1 MSKLPHML
9 LKRRSRRYV
18 AGLAIAAAALVSA
31 GCATGMA
38 ATSTVSIEKRDLVIA
53 TVPTA
58 SSAGLYIAQQ
68 QGFFRQ
74 AGLNVKIVS
83 VGSGAG
89 VTADLL
95 NGGIDV
101 LNGAYAGFIAAQAH
115 GAGQFRVLADGYA
128 GAPHV
133 DEIVVMPGSGITT
146 PAQLKGKTVAVN
158 ALGSIAAL
166 LVSSSLA
173 ADGVP
178 QAQVHM
184 VAVPFPDMPAALTAH
199 RVDAAYLAEP
209 YVSQVEAQVG
219 GQELLDINQG
229 ATQDFPISGYVATQ
243 RWCQRYP
250 KTAVAFARA
259 VDRGQAV
266 ADTSRPAV
274 EKVLTA
280 YTPIKR
286 QIAAIMSLGNFPTS
300 VNPVHVQ
307 RVADLMLDF
316 GQLKQRFDVAA
327 MTAPV
332 GG

>member
-1 MSKLPHML
+1 MVSAMFKLPQML
-9 LKRRSRRYV
+9 GERRRRRYV
-18 AGLAIAAAALVSA
+18 AGLAIAAAALASA
-31 GCATGMA
+31 GCAAGMA
-38 ATSTVSIEKRDLVIA
+38 ATSTVSIEKRDLVVA

-95 NGGIDV
+95 NGSIDV
-101 LNGAYAGFIAAQAH
+101 LNGAYAGFVAAQAH
-115 GAGQFRVLADGYA
+115 GAGHFRILADGYA
-128 GAPHV
+128 GAPRV

-146 PAQLKGKTVAVN
+146 PAKLRGKTVAVN

-173 ADGVP
+173 ADLSL
-178 QAQVHM
+178 H
-184 VAVPFPDMPAALTAH
+184 LAH
-199 RVDAAYLAEP
+199 VRL
-209 YVSQVEAQVG
+209 

-229 ATQDFPISGYVATQ
+229 ATQNFPISGYVTTQ
-243 RWCQRYP
+243 QWCQRYP
-250 KTAVAFARA
+250 KTAAAFARA

-300 VNPVHVQ
+300 VNTVHVQ

-316 GQLKQRFDVAA
+316 GQLRQRFDVAA

>member
-1 MSKLPHML
+1 MSNLPQML
-9 LKRRSRRYV
+9 MQRCRRRYV
-18 AGLAIAAAALVSA
+18 AGLAITAAALASA
-31 GCATGMA
+31 GCASGLA
-38 ATSTVSIEKRDLVIA
+38 ATNTVSMEKRDIVVA

-74 AGLNVKIVS
+74 AGLNVKIVN
-83 VGSGAG
+83 VGSGAD
-89 VTADLL
+89 VTAELV
-95 NGGIDV
+95 NGSIDV

-115 GAGQFRVLADGYA
+115 GAGPFQVLADGYA

-146 PAQLKGKTVAVN
+146 PAQLKGKTIAVN

-166 LVSSSLA
+166 LVSSSLE
-173 ADGVP
+173 ADGIP
-178 QAQVHM
+178 PSQVHL
-184 VAVPFPDMPAALTAH
+184 VAIPFPAMPAALAAH

-209 YVSQVEAQVG
+209 YLSQVEAQVG

-229 ATQDFPISGYVATQ
+229 ATQDFPISGYVSTEQ
-243 RWCQRYP
+243 WCQRYP
-250 KTAVAFARA
+250 KTAAAFAQA
-259 VDRGQAV
+259 VDRGQAI

-286 QIAAIMSLGNFPTS
+286 QTAAIMSLGNFPTS
-300 VNPVHVQ
+300 VNAVRLQ

-316 GQLKQRFDVAA
+316 GQLKQHFNVTP
-327 MTAPV
+327 MTGPV
-332 GG
+332 GS

>member
-1 MSKLPHML
+1 MSKLPKTL
-9 LKRRSRRYV
+9 PRSRGLRYA
-18 AGLAIAAAALVSA
+18 AGMAITAAVLASA
-31 GCATGMA
+31 GCAAGMA
-38 ATSTVSIEKRDLVIA
+38 ATSTTSAGKHDLVVA

-74 AGLNVKIVS
+74 EGLNVKIVN

-89 VTADLL
+89 VTAGLL
-95 NGGIDV
+95 NGSIDV

-115 GAGQFRVLADGYA
+115 GAGKFRVLADGYA
-128 GAPHV
+128 GAPRV
-133 DEIVVMPGSGITT
+133 DEIVVMPGSGIAA

-158 ALGSIAAL
+158 ALGSVAAL

-178 QAQVHM
+178 PAQVHM
-184 VAVPFPDMPAALTAH
+184 VAVPFPAMPAALKAH
-199 RVDAAYLAEP
+199 QVDAAYLAEP

-219 GQELLDINQG
+219 GQELLDVNQG
-229 ATQDFPISGYVATQ
+229 ATQDFPISGFVATQ
-243 RWCQRYP
+243 AWCQRYP
-250 KTAVAFARA
+250 KTAAAFARA
-259 VDRGQAV
+259 IDRGQAV

-286 QIAAIMSLGNFPTS
+286 PIAAIMSLGNFPTS
-300 VNPVHVQ
+300 VNAVHLQ

-316 GQLKQRFDVAA
+316 GQLRQRFDVAA
-327 MTAPV
+327 MTAPA